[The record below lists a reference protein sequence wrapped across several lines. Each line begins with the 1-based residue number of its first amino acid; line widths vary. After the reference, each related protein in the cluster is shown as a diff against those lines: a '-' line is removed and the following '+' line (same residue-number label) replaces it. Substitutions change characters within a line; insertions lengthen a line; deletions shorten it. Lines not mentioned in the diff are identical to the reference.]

1 MVQTEGAV
9 ERLRRRKS
17 MESDLREQIGGVQ
30 FSLPLFTIEQAQEIR
45 LRPDYEDLLFDM
57 YMSPQKSDLDFEHD
71 TLSYRIKDVEV
82 REHGTGISYRVKRIL
97 DMASFQ
103 AIVKI
108 DLEFEESIPTMQ
120 LHEDPRLEDLD
131 LSADYYRGDSEMTL
145 WMKEVEDGT
154 DALAHLAQFNQALSS
169 QWNGPKTIDEAIE
182 GIAKWQAFNL
192 MQEKRR

>member
-1 MVQTEGAV
+1 
-9 ERLRRRKS
+9 
-17 MESDLREQIGGVQ
+17 
-30 FSLPLFTIEQAQEIR
+30 
-45 LRPDYEDLLFDM
+45 
-57 YMSPQKSDLDFEHD
+57 
-71 TLSYRIKDVEV
+71 
-82 REHGTGISYRVKRIL
+82 
-97 DMASFQ
+97 MASFQ

-145 WMKEVEDGT
+145 WMREVEDGT

>member
-1 MVQTEGAV
+1 
-9 ERLRRRKS
+9 

-30 FSLPLFTIEQAQEIR
+30 FSMPLFTIEQAQEIR

-57 YMSPQKSDLDFEHD
+57 YMSPQKSGLDFEHD

-82 REHGTGISYRVKRIL
+82 REHGTGISYQVKRIL

-131 LSADYYRGDSEMTL
+131 LSADYYRGNSEMTL
-145 WMKEVEDGT
+145 WMREVEDGT

-192 MQEKRR
+192 IQEKRR